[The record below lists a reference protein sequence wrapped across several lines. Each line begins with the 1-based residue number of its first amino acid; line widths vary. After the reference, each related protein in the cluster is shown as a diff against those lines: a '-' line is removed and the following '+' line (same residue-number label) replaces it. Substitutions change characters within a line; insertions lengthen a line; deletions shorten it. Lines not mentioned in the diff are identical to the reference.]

1 MLFGT
6 YAWQQ
11 KPPGTLTLTHVI
23 VALQTFKVFTLGASD
38 CEKYIWYIVVTV
50 WTNRPLATQ
59 ERQRIT
65 TPAAL
70 GNSFSSTIWRVV
82 SSEGRASFVLWV
94 FLLSICTC
102 FVHLWVAL
110 YLSSVCASLLL
121 RIDRHSQTSFEIF
134 FLCFFQ
140 GRYWEVPPGKVSTGF
155 QRSKR
160 KVVAMQKQI
169 TEVLLSNSHWI
180 LCTLG
185 VDRH

>member
-82 SSEGRASFVLWV
+82 SSEGRTSIHFCVV
-94 FLLSICTC
+94 LLSICTY
-102 FVHLWVAL
+102 FVHLWITL

-121 RIDRHSQTSFEIF
+121 RIDRHSLF

-140 GRYWEVPPGKVSTGF
+140 GRYWEVPPGKVSTGI

-160 KVVAMQKQI
+160 EVVAMQKQI
-169 TEVLLSNSHWI
+169 TQVLLSLWI
-180 LCTLG
+180 LCTLR